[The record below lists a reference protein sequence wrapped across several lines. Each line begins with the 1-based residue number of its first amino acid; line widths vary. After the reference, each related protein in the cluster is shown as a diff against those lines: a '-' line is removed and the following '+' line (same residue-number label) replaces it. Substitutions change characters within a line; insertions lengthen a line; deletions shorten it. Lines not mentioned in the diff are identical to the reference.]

1 MSAVSL
7 GRDGAPQRYLSR
19 SRTPRSS
26 RFPAPNRRLRGLA
39 SVAIVETITKTPEV
53 PFGDCFYNL
62 CRFVM
67 TAVGPTQTR
76 MVVTGQV
83 KFSKQTMFK
92 GAPRAGAHA
101 ERSRVTVRQRIGGRR
116 LRLWAV
122 RQAKSK
128 RRRTTA

>member
-1 MSAVSL
+1 M
-7 GRDGAPQRYLSR
+7 
-19 SRTPRSS
+19 
-26 RFPAPNRRLRGLA
+26 RGLY

-67 TAVGPTQTR
+67 TAVAPTQTR

-92 GAPRAGAHA
+92 GMARAGP
-101 ERSRVTVRQRIGGRR
+101 GGVLPRNCSLSFSGGP
-116 LRLWAV
+116 LRLWGAWSF
-122 RQAKSK
+122 R
-128 RRRTTA
+128 

>member
-1 MSAVSL
+1 V
-7 GRDGAPQRYLSR
+7 
-19 SRTPRSS
+19 
-26 RFPAPNRRLRGLA
+26 RGLS
-39 SVAIVETITKTPEV
+39 SVVIVETITKTPEV

-92 GAPRAGAHA
+92 GMARAGPVGVLP
-101 ERSRVTVRQRIGGRR
+101 RDCSLTFQRPPSPFVGYVVVQAR
-116 LRLWAV
+116 L
-122 RQAKSK
+122 K